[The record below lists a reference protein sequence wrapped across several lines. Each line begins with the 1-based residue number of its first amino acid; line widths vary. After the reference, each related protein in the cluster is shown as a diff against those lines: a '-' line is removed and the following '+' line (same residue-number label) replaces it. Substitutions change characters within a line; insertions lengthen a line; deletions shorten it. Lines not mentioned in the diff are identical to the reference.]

1 MTESCVK
8 FEDLSQ
14 IRKKLSFTLP
24 WGEVEGE
31 LDKVYDDQKK
41 KAKLKGFRQGKVPR
55 KILETYFKDNAEMS
69 AAANLIEKYYRKEID
84 QRKLKPAGYPAI
96 DHKGF
101 SQGENFDF
109 TIIVEVEPEFEP
121 QGYVGI
127 ELEKANPEVTE
138 EIINKKIDKLR
149 HMYSTLEDVSED
161 RGLQKSDFTAID
173 FEGRLGGEVV
183 KELKSDNYFLEIGAG
198 QFLEDFEA
206 SIMGMKRGETRN
218 FSFPFPADY
227 YIDAIAGKE
236 VDFTVTLKDHKIRIL
251 PELND
256 DFVKNFKRFNTMA
269 ELREDIARELAVQL
283 EKKSDS
289 NLRED
294 MINCLIESNDIE
306 VPTAMKE
313 NQLEQMTYEAVR
325 QWMSN
330 GISQE
335 RAKAMAE
342 SMRDKMG
349 YDAERVIKAT
359 MILKA
364 IAQKENL
371 SVTEEEKEAKIKSL
385 AEYYGGEY
393 ETMKRHFEAA
403 DMKEGMERELL
414 TKKVMDFVEG
424 KAIITTVNKELD
436 V

>member
-1 MTESCVK
+1 VTESCIK

-14 IRKKLSFTLP
+14 IKKKLSFTLP
-24 WGEVEGE
+24 WVEVEEE
-31 LDKVYDDQKK
+31 LNKVYDDQKK
-41 KAKLKGFRQGKVPR
+41 KVKLKGFRQGKVPR
-55 KILETYFKDNAEMS
+55 KILETYFKDNAETS
-69 AAANLIEKYYRKEID
+69 AAANLIEKYYREEID

-101 SQGENFDF
+101 SRGENFDF
-109 TIIVEVEPEFEP
+109 TITIEVEPEFDP

-127 ELEKANPEVTE
+127 EVEKANPEVTE
-138 EIINKKIDKLR
+138 EVINKKMEKLR

-161 RGLQKSDFTAID
+161 RGLQKGDFTAIE
-173 FEGRLGGEVV
+173 FEGLLDGEAV
-183 KELKSDNYFLEIGAG
+183 KELKSDNYFLEIGSG
-198 QFLEDFEA
+198 QFLENFEA
-206 SIMGMKRGETRN
+206 NMMGMKRGETKKFS
-218 FSFPFPADY
+218 FSFPSDY
-227 YIDAIAGKE
+227 HIDTVAGKE

-256 DFVKNFKRFNTMA
+256 DFIKNFKRFNTIA
-269 ELREDIARELAVQL
+269 ELRENLAKELAVQL

-294 MINCLIESNDIE
+294 IVNHLIKSNDIE

-325 QWMSN
+325 QWMTN
-330 GISQE
+330 GFPQD

-342 SMRDKMG
+342 GMRDKMAQN
-349 YDAERVIKAT
+349 AERVIKAG
-359 MILKA
+359 MIFKA
-364 IAQKENL
+364 IAKKENL
-371 SVTEEEKEAKIKSL
+371 SVTEEEKEARIRGL

-393 ETMKRHFEAA
+393 ETIKRHFDAV
-403 DMKEGMERELL
+403 DMKDGMERELL
-414 TKKVMDFVEG
+414 TKKVMDFIEE
-424 KAIITTVNKELD
+424 KAIITTVNKEID